1 MRKETF
7 GKTCAKC
14 GSPDALQIHHISYIP
29 EITQILCVS
38 CHQKHHG
45 HGVGKNRDGTH
56 VKRKNI
62 VITDDQEDWLRD
74 NCVSLSRFVQK
85 RIDEAMTKPCSN
97 TMRGESQ

>member
-14 GSPDALQIHHISYIP
+14 GSPDAL
-29 EITQILCVS
+29 
-38 CHQKHHG
+38 QKHHG